1 MRRAP
6 TLSRLALLGLPC
18 FCLPAQALDITV
30 TKTTDS
36 YDGSCNSDC
45 SLREAVVLANA
56 TPGAD
61 RILLGNA
68 TFSLSLP
75 PPGGEEGETYDE
87 DENLNG
93 DLDVSEALTI
103 VGVGSTRSVIDANR
117 VDRLFDVLPGAS
129 LRIERVGL
137 SNGRH
142 SKEGGAILNNGQLT
156 LVHTRLQSNTASY
169 GFSSG
174 QGGGIANYGTAQ
186 VQSSQFIGNSA
197 SFGDTSNAWGGAIYN
212 KGQLNV
218 RDSLFSR
225 NQAGGDDVLGSGG
238 AVHNVGTADIARSL
252 FVGNSSDG
260 RGGAISNEG
269 GGVLS
274 LANSTVSG
282 NRNNAYF
289 PAGTIA
295 NGAFYPPSDGS
306 QRMTLINVTIADN
319 QGFGLDNHGQ
329 LAVRNSVI
337 VGNWDDSGEIGFNCQ
352 TNGDN
357 ASFTARGLLLGTGD
371 GNCNAEQT
379 VPNADAL
386 TRVLY
391 PLADNNSTLQLQ
403 THALRRGSAAVD
415 RAVGNCPVQDQRGM
429 QRPRDG
435 DGDGLAVCD
444 LGAYERSRP

>member
-1 MRRAP
+1 MRCAL
-6 TLSRLALLGLPC
+6 TLSRLALFGLPC
-18 FCLPAQALDITV
+18 LCLSAQALDIV
-30 TKTTDS
+30 VSKTTDS
-36 YDGSCNSDC
+36 YDGSCDSDC

-68 TFSLSLP
+68 TYSLSLR

-93 DLDVSEALTI
+93 DLDVSEALTV
-103 VGVGSTRSVIDANR
+103 VGVGNTRSVIDGNR

-142 SKEGGAILNNGQLT
+142 SREGGALLNHGQLS
-156 LVHTRLQSNTASY
+156 LVHARLQGNAAVY

-174 QGGGIANYGTAQ
+174 QGGAIANYGTLQ
-186 VQSSQFIGNSA
+186 VQSSRFIGNYA

-212 KGQLNV
+212 KGRLNV
-218 RDSLFSR
+218 RDSLFSG

-260 RGGAISNEG
+260 RGGAISNES

-289 PAGTIA
+289 PAGTLS

-329 LAVRNSVI
+329 LAIRNSVI
-337 VGNWDDSGEIGFNCQ
+337 IGNWDESGEIGFNCQ

-357 ASFTARGLLLGTGD
+357 ATFSARGLLLGSGD
-371 GNCNAEQT
+371 GNCNAEQ
-379 VPNADAL
+379 VIANSDAL

-391 PLADNNSTLQLQ
+391 PLADNNSALQLQ

-415 RAVGNCPVQDQRGM
+415 KAVGNCPVQDQRGA

-435 DGDGLAVCD
+435 DGDGVAVCD